1 METRI
6 RDLAETISELT
17 GYEGRTV
24 WDSSRP
30 DGQPKRYLDTT
41 RARELIGFEAE
52 MPLEEGLRRT
62 IESFRDV
69 DMPAV
74 ASSA

>member
-1 METRI
+1 
-6 RDLAETISELT
+6 
-17 GYEGRTV
+17 
-24 WDSSRP
+24 
-30 DGQPKRYLDTT
+30 
-41 RARELIGFEAE
+41 

-62 IESFRDV
+62 IESFRAV